1 MPFHEQY
8 LSPND
13 PDYDPLADLLRV
25 LSLTPAADVDPA
37 SAGAAAQSSHGLPFD
52 AQDVFLGASQPT
64 PHGRV
69 FGGQVVAQALVAA
82 GRTVDDPRAGSGAA
96 DSGTGAGTDAGTGVM
111 ASPPQRRIHSLHG
124 YFLRAGDAAEPIRFE
139 VERLRDGASF
149 SARRVHAVQ
158 YGKPILS
165 MIFSFQ
171 VPADGMDHQVAM
183 PPVPMPDDIAT
194 IAERLAHAPENLAKR
209 WTVRR
214 PIDMRHC
221 EGPLY
226 LRPGPFRTAAQHVW
240 IRAIGPLPQDHLTH
254 AAVLAYASDYTV
266 LEAVLRQHGIHW
278 TDPRLRPASLDHAMW
293 FHRELRADN
302 WILYAESSPSAA
314 GGRGLGIGHMFDV
327 SGRLV
332 ATVAQEGMLRL
343 KEQ

>member
-1 MPFHEQY
+1 MTFHEQY
-8 LSPND
+8 LSPSD

-25 LSLTPAADVDPA
+25 LDLTPAAEVAPEQ
-37 SAGAAAQSSHGLPFD
+37 AGAAAEGSHGLPF
-52 AQDVFLGASQPT
+52 AAADVFLGASQPT

-69 FGGQVVAQALVAA
+69 YGGQVVAQALIAA
-82 GRTVDDPRAGSGAA
+82 GRTVD
-96 DSGTGAGTDAGTGVM
+96 VE
-111 ASPPQRRIHSLHG
+111 RRIHSLHG
-124 YFLRAGDAAEPIRFE
+124 YFLRPGDATEPIRFE

-158 YGKPILS
+158 RGLPILS
-165 MIFSFQ
+165 VILSFQ
-171 VPADGMDHQVAM
+171 LPADGMDHQAAM

-194 IAERLAHAPENLAKR
+194 IAERLAYAPENLAKN

-214 PIDMRHC
+214 PVDMRHC

-240 IRAIGPLPQDHLTH
+240 IRAIGPLPNDQLIH
-254 AAVLAYASDYTV
+254 AAILAYASDYTI
-266 LEAVLRQHGIHW
+266 LEAVLRQHGIYW

-293 FHRELRADN
+293 FHRELRADD
-302 WILYAESSPSAA
+302 WILYAESSPSAS
-314 GGRGLGIGHMFDV
+314 GGRGLGLGHMFDA
-327 SGRLV
+327 SGALV

-343 KEQ
+343 KPS